1 MSKIMSLG
9 GDAEAKKSKKANF
22 FTTFEILKFAQS
34 DKVSTNPIQQFTL
47 LRECYIPLV
56 RETTFVH
63 RKSELFYI
71 DYLKILL

>member
-1 MSKIMSLG
+1 MSLG

-47 LRECYIPLV
+47 
-56 RETTFVH
+56 F
-63 RKSELFYI
+63 KSVYERTKSCL
-71 DYLKILL
+71 

>member
-9 GDAEAKKSKKANF
+9 GDAEAKKAKKANF

-47 LRECYIPLV
+47 TINRNY
-56 RETTFVH
+56 
-63 RKSELFYI
+63 LF
-71 DYLKILL
+71 K

>member
-47 LRECYIPLV
+47 FIGNRWREQNIS
-56 RETTFVH
+56 RTG
-63 RKSELFYI
+63 
-71 DYLKILL
+71 

>member
-1 MSKIMSLG
+1 MSLG

-47 LRECYIPLV
+47 PGGPWIIANG
-56 RETTFVH
+56 
-63 RKSELFYI
+63 K
-71 DYLKILL
+71 LLIEFSTADF

>member
-34 DKVSTNPIQQFTL
+34 DKVSTIPIQQFTL
-47 LRECYIPLV
+47 CVAQFFLL
-56 RETTFVH
+56 FSKL
-63 RKSELFYI
+63 KSGCSN
-71 DYLKILL
+71 

>member
-34 DKVSTNPIQQFTL
+34 DKVSTIPIQQFTL
-47 LRECYIPLV
+47 IGQSGICPSNICPLGI
-56 RETTFVH
+56 F
-63 RKSELFYI
+63 SW
-71 DYLKILL
+71 

>member
-9 GDAEAKKSKKANF
+9 GDAEAKKSKKSNF

-47 LRECYIPLV
+47 V
-56 RETTFVH
+56 
-63 RKSELFYI
+63 
-71 DYLKILL
+71 YLINFTAVVS

>member
-34 DKVSTNPIQQFTL
+34 DKVSTIPIQQFTL
-47 LRECYIPLV
+47 VGEENCDKKVEPRFFP
-56 RETTFVH
+56 H
-63 RKSELFYI
+63 LFPEQ
-71 DYLKILL
+71 KF

>member
-34 DKVSTNPIQQFTL
+34 DKVSTIPIQQFTL
-47 LRECYIPLV
+47 PEK
-56 RETTFVH
+56 FVVGFVGVGWWS
-63 RKSELFYI
+63 RPSLGFSFSQAEQ
-71 DYLKILL
+71 